1 MMKMLIVA
9 LAFLAF
15 SSQLL
20 AIEAG
25 SQVNARVAWVHDGNT
40 MTVTTGHVRTRDLKR
55 WRVRLVDMDAPEKQQ
70 PFGKEAHDAIRDL
83 VLTREI
89 IIQVHEVDATGRLI
103 GRVFV
108 QRSGE
113 VIDVNHEMVRLG
125 MAWVNINQLHDESL
139 KSVEK
144 TAQDERKGLW
154 GEPGTPVAPWD
165 WRKNQ

>member
-1 MMKMLIVA
+1 MKKWMLA
-9 LAFLAF
+9 LCLLVF
-15 SSQLL
+15 SSQAL
-20 AIEAG
+20 AIQAG
-25 SQVNARVAWVHDGNT
+25 NQVNARVVWVHDGNT
-40 MTVTTGHVRTRDLKR
+40 LTVTTGHVRTRDLKR

-70 PFGKEAHDAIRDL
+70 PFGKEAHDAMRDL

-125 MAWVNINQLHDESL
+125 LAWVLDKGLRDQGL
-139 KSVEK
+139 KDVQK
-144 TAQDERKGLW
+144 TAQDERMGLW
-154 GEPGTPVAPWD
+154 GASDSPMAPWE
-165 WRKNQ
+165 WRKRQ